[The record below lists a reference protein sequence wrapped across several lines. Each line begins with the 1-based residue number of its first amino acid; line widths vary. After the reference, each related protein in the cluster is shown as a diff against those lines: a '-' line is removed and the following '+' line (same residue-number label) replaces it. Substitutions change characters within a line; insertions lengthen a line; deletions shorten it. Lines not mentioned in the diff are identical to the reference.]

1 MMARVIKNRAENKP
15 QTAPTPALTPTLSL
29 EVRGGKCEAV
39 LTWLL
44 TGLIVLYRVTLGP
57 FLGGQC
63 RFHPTCSQY
72 ALDAVRKY
80 GSWRGAWKTLK
91 RLARCHP
98 WGGSGYDP
106 A

>member
-1 MMARVIKNRAENKP
+1 METEERTSRSVMARLFI
-15 QTAPTPALTPTLSL
+15 
-29 EVRGGKCEAV
+29 
-39 LTWLL
+39 
-44 TGLIVLYRVTLGP
+44 GLIVLYRVTLGP

-72 ALDAVRKY
+72 ALDAVGKY
-80 GSWRGAWKTLK
+80 GPWRGAWKMLK